1 MKQTTVLRSPFVK
14 RCIFALLLISTC
26 THAGNIAWLD
36 EKQNLHTKSFD
47 KTEFYTDF
55 RDGKIPLGSLWKL
68 FTYLY
73 LVDTEA
79 HEDPYV
85 CSGEPQLQKEEQ
97 YCCAE
102 GSSINRDSALSHS
115 CGLYFD
121 PKRLKI
127 DPEMWKNYWGSK
139 NQLTSIRDLESLKPE
154 TKIDLKELLSVLQ
167 STSRKGRL
175 QARKA
180 MLETSLSGY
189 GRYATDDLGT
199 GVRYK
204 TYSWHKED
212 NSAFGGA
219 AGWSAGGN
227 PFWFGGAGN
236 SQLALKTDA
245 KVLGKALHDI
255 DEKYSN
261 LSEEVCVD
269 VDFFAQYPLK
279 SIRTKEGRLVD
290 SGMLVGEYSIEFFNG
305 NSLKIATKEPL
316 SIDKTAEGLR
326 LKGKFGLNQYIA
338 RVINREADT
347 TYPSAAYALGI
358 AARTYLFQNGHFE
371 KGCWHI
377 TDSTR
382 TQRVSPN
389 TPSVESLRASR
400 FSDDLVLKGPPIYYH
415 ADDAGLNRL
424 SWAEAQEQAKKGWS
438 YQQILSHAYPESE
451 IQTIDQRSACT
462 RLFEAEKWLKNA
474 IPKWNRT
481 LSREDGYEPLEVLP
495 NICFLPNGHPYSDQK
510 SLRIY
515 TRGTNTLNDKMTL
528 AHEYIH
534 LAFRFHPNG
543 SDEAYVEHLAQT
555 LIGERP

>member
-1 MKQTTVLRSPFVK
+1 MKQITVLRSLFVK
-14 RCIFALLLISTC
+14 GCISALFFISPYA
-26 THAGNIAWLD
+26 HAGHIAWLD
-36 EKQNLHTKSFD
+36 EKQNLHTQNFD
-47 KTEFYTDF
+47 KTDFYSDF
-55 RDGKIPLGSLWKL
+55 KDGKIPLGSLWKL

-79 HEDPYV
+79 HEEPYV
-85 CSGEPQLQKEEQ
+85 CTGEPQLQKEEQ
-97 YCCAE
+97 YCCSE
-102 GSSINRDSALSHS
+102 GSSIDRDSALSHS

-127 DPEMWKNYWGSK
+127 DPETWKSYWENK
-139 NQLTSIRDLESLKPE
+139 NQLTSIRDLELLKPQ
-154 TKIDLKELLSVLQ
+154 TKLDIRELLSVLQ
-167 STSRKGRL
+167 SASYQGRL
-175 QARKA
+175 HARKA

-189 GRYATDDLGT
+189 GRFATDDLGT

-204 TYSWHKED
+204 TYSWHKDD
-212 NSAFGGA
+212 NSSFGGA

-236 SQLALKTDA
+236 SQLALKTEA
-245 KVLGKALHDI
+245 KSLGKALNSI
-255 DEKYSN
+255 DEKHS
-261 LSEEVCVD
+261 SFSDEVCVD

-279 SIRTKEGRLVD
+279 SIRTKTGKSVD
-290 SGMLVGEYSIEFFNG
+290 GGVLVGDYVLEFFNG
-305 NSLKIATKEPL
+305 NSLKINTKEPL
-316 SIDKTAEGLR
+316 NIEKTEEGLR
-326 LKGKFGLNQYIA
+326 LKGKFDLNHYIA
-338 RVINREADT
+338 RVIEREADT

-389 TPSVESLRASR
+389 TPTIGSLQASR
-400 FSDDLVLKGPPIYYH
+400 FTDDLVLKGPPIYYH
-415 ADDAGLNRL
+415 ADDAGINRL
-424 SWAEAQEQAKKGWS
+424 SWEAAQQQAHRGWT

-451 IQTIDQRSACT
+451 IQTIDQRSECT

-474 IPKWNRT
+474 ILKWNRT
-481 LSREDGYEPLEVLP
+481 LSREDGYEPLETLP
-495 NICFLPNGHPYSDQK
+495 NICLLPNGHPYSDQK

-515 TRGTNTLNDKMTL
+515 TRGVNTLNDKITL

-543 SDEAYVEHLAQT
+543 ANEEYVEHLAQILT
-555 LIGERP
+555 GEHP

>member
-1 MKQTTVLRSPFVK
+1 MS
-14 RCIFALLLISTC
+14 LLLISSC
-26 THAGNIAWLD
+26 TYAGEVAWLD
-36 EKQNLHTKSFD
+36 EKQNLHTHSFD
-47 KTEFYTDF
+47 KTALHSDF
-55 RDGKIPLGSLWKL
+55 KDGKIPLGSLWKL

-79 HEDPYV
+79 REEPYV
-85 CSGEPQLQKEEQ
+85 CSGDLHVQKEEQ
-97 YCCAE
+97 YCCTE
-102 GSSINRDSALSHS
+102 GSSIDRDRALSRS

-121 PKRLKI
+121 PKRLNI
-127 DPEMWKNYWGSK
+127 DPKMWESYWENK
-139 NQLTSIRDLESLKPE
+139 KQLTSIRDLESLKPE

-167 STSRKGRL
+167 SASHQGRL

-189 GRYATDDLGT
+189 GRYATDDLGS

-245 KVLGKALHDI
+245 KELGKVLTAI
-255 DEKYSN
+255 DKTHSP
-261 LSEEVCVD
+261 LLEEECVD

-279 SIRTKEGRLVD
+279 SIRTKEGTSVD
-290 SGMLVGEYSIEFFNG
+290 SGMLVGGFSLEFFNG
-305 NSLKIATKEPL
+305 NRIAINTKEPL
-316 SIDKTAEGLR
+316 GIDKTDEGLR
-326 LKGKFGLNQYIA
+326 LKGRFGLNHYVA
-338 RVINREADT
+338 RVIDREADT
-347 TYPSAAYALGI
+347 TYPSAAYALGV

-389 TPSVESLRASR
+389 SPSAEALQASR
-400 FSDDLVLKGPPIYYH
+400 FTDELVLKGPPIYYH

-424 SWAEAQEQAKKGWS
+424 SWEEAQEQAQRGWS

-462 RLFEAEKWLKNA
+462 RLFESEKWLKNS
-474 IPKWNRT
+474 IVKWNRT

-515 TRGTNTLNDKMTL
+515 TRGGNTLNDKMTL

-555 LIGERP
+555 LIGENQ